1 MALVAFDLDN
11 TLGFFY
17 HIGIWADFFSVETVE
32 NTFNRKIN
40 PRFSI
45 SDSVER
51 SMRRA
56 QKVFIEKLLKEPDLL
71 NLILRPNL
79 DAMILPLIKAKKQ
92 GIVRAI
98 CIYSNSWNP
107 FVLHVAKEL
116 IETIYNCKGFFD
128 SLVDAS
134 HPIRAYD
141 WSLQAHGEPS
151 KNLIT
156 LRKIFRNLCNVKG
169 AIDPEDILFLDDRE
183 PKHDL
188 AKLELEGLVY
198 LKPTK
203 FDPSLTNKERKKIF
217 MLGLDVLDEC
227 DLLEDSEYLYSD
239 VFHCKKYNTFT
250 NLKKIS
256 NIYDLLEMA
265 ETKLNSEG
273 LDGKRFNNDTQY
285 ISKTI
290 KGFLARSAYLQ

>member
-32 NTFNRKIN
+32 NTFNQKIN
-40 PRFSI
+40 PSFWI

-56 QKVFIEKLLKEPDLL
+56 QKVFIEKLLRQPDLL

-107 FVLHVAKEL
+107 FVLQVAKEL
-116 IETIYNCKGFFD
+116 IETIYKCKGFFD
-128 SLVDAS
+128 CLVDAS

-141 WSLQAHGEPS
+141 WTLEKHGEPS

-156 LRKIFRNLCNVKG
+156 LKKIFRNLCNVKG
-169 AIDPEDILFLDDRE
+169 PIDPEDILFLDDRE

-188 AKLELEGLVY
+188 AKLESKGLVY

-203 FDPSLTNKERKKIF
+203 FDPALTDRDRKKIF
-217 MLGLDVLDEC
+217 MLGIDVLDDC
-227 DLLEDSEYLYSD
+227 DLLEDSEYLDSD
-239 VFHCKKYNTFT
+239 VFHCKKYNTST
-250 NLKKIS
+250 DLKKIS

-265 ETKLNSEG
+265 EKKLKSEG
-273 LDGKRFNNDTQY
+273 VDGKLFNNDTKY
-285 ISKTI
+285 ILKTI
-290 KGFLARSAYLQ
+290 KYFLSRTRYLR

>member
-1 MALVAFDLDN
+1 MGLVAFDLDN

-40 PRFSI
+40 PSFSI

-51 SMRRA
+51 SMCKA
-56 QKVFIEKLLKEPDLL
+56 QKLFIEKLLQKQDLL

-79 DAMILPLIKAKKQ
+79 DTMILPLIKAKKQ
-92 GIVRAI
+92 GIVKAI

-107 FVLHVAKEL
+107 FVLHVAKDL
-116 IETIYNCKGFFD
+116 IETIYKCKGFFD
-128 SLVDAS
+128 CLVDAS
-134 HPIRAYD
+134 HPIRKYD
-141 WSLQAHGEPS
+141 WSLEAHGEPS

-156 LRKIFRNLCNVKG
+156 LRKIFRELCKVKG
-169 AIDPEDILFLDDRE
+169 PIDPEDILFLDDRE

-188 AKLELEGLVY
+188 TKLELEGLVY
-198 LKPTK
+198 LKPIK
-203 FDPSLTNKERKKIF
+203 FDPTLTDRDREKIF
-217 MLGLDVLDEC
+217 MLGLNVLDEC
-227 DLLEDSEYLYSD
+227 DLLEDSEYLESD

-250 NLKKIS
+250 DLKKIS

-265 ETKLNSEG
+265 EKKLNSEG
-273 LDGKRFNNDTQY
+273 IDGKGFTNDSQY

-290 KGFLARSAYLQ
+290 KGFLARSSYLR

>member
-45 SDSVER
+45 SDSVEQT
-51 SMRRA
+51 MRRA
-56 QKVFIEKLLKEPDLL
+56 QKVFIEKLLRQPDLL

-92 GIVRAI
+92 GIIRAI

-116 IETIYNCKGFFD
+116 IETIYRCKGFFD
-128 SLVDAS
+128 CLVDAS

-141 WSLQAHGEPS
+141 WSLEAHGEPS

-156 LRKIFRNLCNVKG
+156 LKKIFRNLCNVKG
-169 AIDPEDILFLDDRE
+169 PINPEDILFLDDRE

-188 AKLELEGLVY
+188 AKLESEGLIY

-203 FDPSLTNKERKKIF
+203 FDPVLTKKDHEKIF
-217 MLGLDVLDEC
+217 MLGLDVLNEC
-227 DLLEDSEYLYSD
+227 DLLEDSEYLESD
-239 VFHCKKYNTFT
+239 IFHCNKYKSMTE
-250 NLKKIS
+250 LKRIS
-256 NIYDLLEMA
+256 SIYDLLEMA
-265 ETKLNSEG
+265 EKRLRKEG
-273 LDGKRFNNDTQY
+273 LDGKGFMNDTQY
-285 ISKTI
+285 ILKTI
-290 KGFLARSAYLQ
+290 RHFLERTQYLR